1 MCWSC
6 NPRCGGCRPP
16 RQRAVK
22 CPECGT
28 FNLFDIEIRD
38 PVVPRQ
44 CKKCALDL
52 TGEATPVPVLCKRSG
67 KPCANPC
74 RQNTKEPGDGG
85 LVDCKMNTPP
95 PGVVWAREDDSPR
108 RAMEGTPASG

>member
-22 CPECGT
+22 SPQCGT

-38 PVVPRQ
+38 PVVMRH
-44 CKKCALDL
+44 CKKCGLDL
-52 TGEATPVPVLCKRSG
+52 TGEATPVAVLCKRSG

-74 RQNTKEPGDGG
+74 RQHTKEPGDGG

-95 PGVVWAREDDSPR
+95 PGVVWV
-108 RAMEGTPASG
+108 THC